1 MSKREK
7 IIIAVT
13 LLVAVAGLLDI
24 LVFSRAEKNAKISG
38 QQAGLTGEEFA
49 MQAMTRL
56 SGIESSDKKTERR
69 AWINAIESEWLRDPF
84 PNVEKTKITSPQ
96 QNDIGNVV
104 FSGYIQHKN
113 KMFAIINGMEYAKGE
128 TIPTASLQNLKLV
141 NILPDRVILSNGP
154 RQIILPM
161 KEKDK

>member
-1 MSKREK
+1 MKLLVLLAFS
-7 IIIAVT
+7 

-56 SGIESSDKKTERR
+56 SGIESSDKKTRRR

-84 PNVEKTKITSPQ
+84 PNAEKTKIASPQ

-113 KMFAIINGMEYAKGE
+113 KIYR
-128 TIPTASLQNLKLV
+128 QKL
-141 NILPDRVILSNGP
+141 
-154 RQIILPM
+154 
-161 KEKDK
+161 